1 MRFEINICLLLV
13 MSIIAKI
20 SYSSP
25 SATNSPQI
33 MDLDRLV
40 VKDDS
45 ETKKSWDSTI
55 GRISKVLECFVN
67 PSNENGNST
76 RNECHDVFSS
86 IWISA
91 RHVLLSNDN
100 EIEGIHTTS
109 NT

>member
-1 MRFEINICLLLV
+1 

-20 SYSSP
+20 SNSSP

-33 MDLDRLV
+33 KDLDRLI
-40 VKDDS
+40 VKDNL
-45 ETKKSWDSTI
+45 EATKSSDSTI

-67 PSNENGNST
+67 SNESSNTT

-91 RHVLLSNDN
+91 RHVLLSDDN

-109 NT
+109 KT